1 MGSITEQQ
9 QCTDQQG
16 LLDAQLELWHSTF
29 AFIKSMAFKSALQLG
44 IADAIHCHGG
54 TATLTQIATK
64 AALHPSKTPCL
75 RRLMRVLT
83 VAGIFSIAAKTS
95 SDDDDDD
102 NGGDHV
108 YGLTPA
114 SRLLVGSSQNL
125 TPTLSLIL
133 DNVFVSPFLDL
144 GTWFE
149 HELPAADLPLFELSH
164 GKNVWDV
171 VGHDPSMSQLFNA
184 GMVADT
190 SFLMDIAIRECG
202 GVVFQGISSLVDVGG
217 GHGAAAQAISV
228 AFPGIQCTVMDL
240 AHVVATAPACAGLS
254 FVAGDMFE
262 AIPPANAVFLKWIM
276 HDWSD
281 TECVTILK
289 NCKKAI
295 PPRDAGGKVI
305 IVDTVVG
312 AGPPNLKNRET
323 QVMSDIFFMIVN
335 GTERDEQE
343 WRKIIFEAGFSD
355 YKIIP
360 VLGVRSIIELYP

>member
-1 MGSITEQQ
+1 MGSIMEQR
-9 QCTDQQG
+9 CNNDQQA

-29 AFIKSMAFKSALQLG
+29 AFIKSMAFKSALELG

-75 RRLMRVLT
+75 RRLMRALT
-83 VAGIFSIAAKTS
+83 VAGIFSVAKNT
-95 SDDDDDD
+95 SDDD
-102 NGGDHV
+102 GDQHV

-125 TPTLSLIL
+125 APTLSLIL
-133 DNVFVSPFLDL
+133 NNVFVAPFLDL

-149 HELPAADLPLFELSH
+149 SALPATDLPLFELSH
-164 GKNVWDV
+164 RKNVWDV
-171 VGHDPSMSQLFNA
+171 VGHDPSVSQLFNA

-190 SFLMDIAIRECG
+190 RFLMDIAVRECG
-202 GVVFQGISSLVDVGG
+202 DVFQGIRSLVDVGG
-217 GHGAAAQAISV
+217 GHGAAAQAISA
-228 AFPGIQCTVMDL
+228 AFPAIQCTVLDL

-276 HDWSD
+276 HDWGD

-312 AGPPNLKNRET
+312 AGPPNLKNKET
-323 QVMSDIFFMIVN
+323 QVMSDLFFMIVN
-335 GTERDEQE
+335 GLERDEQE
-343 WRKIIFEAGFSD
+343 WRNIIFEAGFSD
-355 YKIIP
+355 YIIIP